1 MNVISSFVH
10 FVSFSWNSSA
20 ATFFANSST
29 VCWTLLSSNFV
40 TVSEIVES
48 PSYFHKSVPGMLR
61 SQWDPSWKRPPTP
74 GKSQLPGESTYDLGP
89 VQMHP
94 FLFEKENI
102 FLLFGLPT
110 TRIRWKRSVQTHLS
124 RNAIQ
129 SRYFWKHRL
138 LVYVD
143 GRKKGLS
150 NTTFFT
156 GIYAC
161 SVRVDGR
168 KQFSY
173 ATYERV
179 FFFETKQKISVV
191 KNIRIRG
198 TSI

>member
-1 MNVISSFVH
+1 M
-10 FVSFSWNSSA
+10 
-20 ATFFANSST
+20 
-29 VCWTLLSSNFV
+29 
-40 TVSEIVES
+40 TVSEIVKS
-48 PSYFHKSVPGMLR
+48 PSYFHNVEVVHQNNKQLGTKVCP
-61 SQWDPSWKRPPTP
+61 QWDPWWKRPPTT

-89 VQMHP
+89 VQTHP

-110 TRIRWKRSVQTHLS
+110 TRIRWKRSVQTHLF

-156 GIYAC
+156 GTYAC

-179 FFFETKQKISVV
+179 FFFETKQKISVFN
-191 KNIRIRG
+191 NIRVRG

>member
-10 FVSFSWNSSA
+10 LVSFSWNSSA
-20 ATFFANSST
+20 ATCFANSST
-29 VCWTLLSSNFV
+29 VCWTL
-40 TVSEIVES
+40 TVLQLRDCFRNSGIAVIFPQVRARDVEVVHQNNKQLGTKFC
-48 PSYFHKSVPGMLR
+48 P
-61 SQWDPSWKRPPTP
+61 QWDPWWKRPPTT

-89 VQMHP
+89 VQTHP

-143 GRKKGLS
+143 GRKQGLS
-150 NTTFFT
+150 NTTFLLAFT
-156 GIYAC
+156 HAL
-161 SVRVDGR
+161 
-168 KQFSY
+168 
-173 ATYERV
+173 
-179 FFFETKQKISVV
+179 
-191 KNIRIRG
+191 
-198 TSI
+198 

>member
-1 MNVISSFVH
+1 MWLFHERLFDIWKPKILACSIYFQSWSLTLLGWMNVISSFVH
-10 FVSFSWNSSA
+10 LVSFSWNSSA
-20 ATFFANSST
+20 ATCFANSST
-29 VCWTLLSSNFV
+29 VCWTLLSSKFV

-61 SQWDPSWKRPPTP
+61 SQWDPSWKRSPTP

-89 VQMHP
+89 VQTHP
-94 FLFEKENI
+94 FLFENENI

-143 GRKKGLS
+143 GRKQGLS
-150 NTTFFT
+150 NTAFLLAFT
-156 GIYAC
+156 HAL
-161 SVRVDGR
+161 
-168 KQFSY
+168 
-173 ATYERV
+173 
-179 FFFETKQKISVV
+179 
-191 KNIRIRG
+191 
-198 TSI
+198 

>member
-10 FVSFSWNSSA
+10 FVSFSWNSSS
-20 ATFFANSST
+20 ATCFANSST

-89 VQMHP
+89 VQTHP

-110 TRIRWKRSVQTHLS
+110 TRIRWKRSVQTHLF

-143 GRKKGLS
+143 GRKQFIIEYNIFYWHLRMLCKG
-150 NTTFFT
+150 
-156 GIYAC
+156 
-161 SVRVDGR
+161 GR
-168 KQFSY
+168 AKTILICYIS
-173 ATYERV
+173 TCV
-179 FFFETKQKISVV
+179 FFETKQKISVV